1 MYLSELIKK
10 LQEIHAASFEDKKV
24 FDQMGVGV
32 NDTVVTG
39 DKLYLIPSKE

>member
-10 LQEIHAASFEDKKV
+10 LQEIHASSFEDKKV

-32 NDTVVTG
+32 NDTIVTA
-39 DKLYLIPSKE
+39 DKVYLIPSKE